1 MDPSDTAASDPFR
14 DDGPFDPV
22 PGLQAVAERHGVS
35 LDAVRHL
42 IRALERGHGT
52 MAQFDH
58 PDLGGMGQWFSGG
71 MVMVGRMFDDAL
83 KARVDALCTELAG
96 ALPAGGFSEAAPTS
110 VNGPPTL
117 GTPTGALS
125 GRNANTAAP
134 VRPMRPRQKAR
145 SGTRA
150 RRMGRVPTSGE
161 AGTAHNGAQDGLR
174 YAYFPD
180 RRRLAVDAGSGVA
193 LYDTG
198 EHRITGVS
206 QANGSLGF
214 TGPAGAVA
222 LDRLRR
228 IEAEVAAPR
237 QVDPSQ
243 VDPSQVDP
251 SQVDPSQVDPSQV
264 DPSRADTA
272 QRPAPAPDRSPADA
286 VLTTIERLADLHA
299 RGVLTDA
306 EFATKKAELLARL

>member
-1 MDPSDTAASDPFR
+1 MDPSDTTASDPFR

-22 PGLQAVAERHGVS
+22 PGLQAVADRHGVS
-35 LDAVRHL
+35 PDAVRHL
-42 IRALERGHGT
+42 VRALERGHGT

-96 ALPAGGFSEAAPTS
+96 ALPAGGFSEAAPAARR
-110 VNGPPTL
+110 GGGEWWPAGL
-117 GTPTGALS
+117 GDPASTGAQ
-125 GRNANTAAP
+125 N
-134 VRPMRPRQKAR
+134 
-145 SGTRA
+145 
-150 RRMGRVPTSGE
+150 
-161 AGTAHNGAQDGLR
+161 GLR
-174 YAYFPD
+174 YAYFPE

-198 EHRITGVS
+198 AHRITGVS

-237 QVDPSQ
+237 QADPGRADPDHVDPG
-243 VDPSQVDP
+243 
-251 SQVDPSQVDPSQV
+251 
-264 DPSRADTA
+264 RADPAEIPAKDASPTA
-272 QRPAPAPDRSPADA
+272 SHAASPTPSPAPDRSSPDE
-286 VLTTIERLADLHA
+286 VLGTIERLAELHA

>member
-14 DDGPFDPV
+14 DDGPFDSV
-22 PGLQAVAERHGVS
+22 SGLQAVADRHGVG

-96 ALPAGGFSEAAPTS
+96 ALPAGGFSEAAPAARR
-110 VNGPPTL
+110 GGGEWWPAGL
-117 GTPTGALS
+117 GDPASTGAQ
-125 GRNANTAAP
+125 N
-134 VRPMRPRQKAR
+134 
-145 SGTRA
+145 
-150 RRMGRVPTSGE
+150 
-161 AGTAHNGAQDGLR
+161 GLR

-180 RRRLAVDAGSGVA
+180 RRRLAVDAGSGIA

-237 QVDPSQ
+237 QADPAGIPASAASPI
-243 VDPSQVDP
+243 PSPTP
-251 SQVDPSQVDPSQV
+251 S
-264 DPSRADTA
+264 
-272 QRPAPAPDRSPADA
+272 PAPSAAPDRSSADD
-286 VLTTIERLADLHA
+286 VLATIERLADLHA
-299 RGVLTDA
+299 RGVLTEA